1 MWTFQFR
8 NHGKIGANSRKKLQG
23 ENQSLLTTN
32 RGSLSGKQELLRHN
46 QNVLRLIPIS
56 GLATQLSAHQRQST
70 WTGIRCLWNRQGLVR
85 SLLITPH
92 SRPRGIHPL
101 PLPVLLP
108 PPASRSR
115 SSSVLHTCCCRE
127 ETAPVPVSICRL
139 PQGAFPSDMGC
150 GRQHPGQR
158 QLPLVD
164 SVPAGETHAAGGLLV
179 GNNPS
184 GMDCA
189 AL

>member
-1 MWTFQFR
+1 MV
-8 NHGKIGANSRKKLQG
+8 IC
-23 ENQSLLTTN
+23 LTTSSVTTLEE
-32 RGSLSGKQELLRHN
+32 G
-46 QNVLRLIPIS
+46 LIRDLMEVRDS
-56 GLATQLSAHQRQST
+56 QSA
-70 WTGIRCLWNRQGLVR
+70 ILNL
-85 SLLITPH
+85 
-92 SRPRGIHPL
+92 
-101 PLPVLLP
+101 LPVLVSRRTGCLLWQCLTLP
-108 PPASRSR
+108 VSPPASRSR
-115 SSSVLHTCCCRE
+115 SSSVLHTCCYRE

-164 SVPAGETHAAGGLLV
+164 SVPAGETHAAGGVLV

-184 GMDCA
+184 GMDCE